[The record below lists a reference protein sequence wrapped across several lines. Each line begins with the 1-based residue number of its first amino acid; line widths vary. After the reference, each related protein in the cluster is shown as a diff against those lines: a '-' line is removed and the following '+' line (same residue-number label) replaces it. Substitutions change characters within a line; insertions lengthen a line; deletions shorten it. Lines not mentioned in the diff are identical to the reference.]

1 MNNLELKGNT
11 MILIT
16 EDGKELELGVTM
28 SELTLKDSEIED
40 VNADLFSRM
49 SVPISIEI
57 KPSFKNS
64 MNIRTSFLGYSKPR
78 AFLGTL
84 GYMIVNL
91 FRKENKDENFLGCR
105 NCIIDCRI
113 SCYINWD
120 YYLLI

>member
-91 FRKENKDENFLGCR
+91 FRKENKDEN
-105 NCIIDCRI
+105 
-113 SCYINWD
+113 
-120 YYLLI
+120 